1 MRVAIEGRDERPLY
15 LIVAENWYK
24 DWRATID
31 GADAP
36 VLRAQHTL
44 LSVVVPPGSREV
56 VFEFASPEY
65 VTGRLISLIALLV
78 ALTLIIVPRL
88 RPRPAANG

>member
-1 MRVAIEGRDERPLY
+1 MVVSVAGRDERPLY
-15 LIVAENWYK
+15 LVVAENWYK

-44 LSVVVPPGSREV
+44 LSVVVPPGAREVTLEFRSREY
-56 VFEFASPEY
+56 AR
-65 VTGRLISLIALLV
+65 GKLISLIAIAV
-78 ALTLIIVPRL
+78 ALAMLVLSRL
-88 RPRPAANG
+88 RPRPAAHG